1 MAPSLVRAHGGT
13 PQVRDIV
20 FPSAHGH
27 RPFALTDNQGVYA
40 QPPGEPYRWLCEDAV
55 APFVQL
61 RTFAV
66 LGDGRRWLAGT
77 LDGLLVSDDGGC
89 DWAPVEGALGTSI
102 TVGLWPHPARPLEVL
117 AAPSTFGAPDDVYLS
132 DDGGRTWTGAG
143 LSLGGRTT
151 SLLRA
156 TADPDRVYVGSGA
169 GLFRSDD
176 GGRTFVPIP
185 AGPAALD
192 PDPGDLALLGTSPVD
207 RDVVFAVLERIPVS
221 SVLRSG
227 DGGERWERVLE
238 LEDFPRAL
246 VVGCDGEEVLLA
258 SPFDGMRRS
267 GDGGRTWTHEPPP
280 VEFLGVVR
288 RQPGTARLWSS
299 TNVYLDGPWVLA
311 FSDDFGRSWTP
322 HLEAFDD
329 VVVRWACP
337 EDSATAMECDGFCPG
352 QPRGAVC
359 EGLRGPEHPAPPA
372 PRRCGEQS
380 PEEGLGPPDA
390 GSDAGSDAGRAPRTR
405 ADAGGPPARDAVPP
419 ATPAHD
425 AGAGREEGTS
435 SGCAA
440 APGAPPWP
448 ILCVLGVLWRPGR
461 RRGRAGNV

>member
-1 MAPSLVRAHGGT
+1 M
-13 PQVRDIV
+13 
-20 FPSAHGH
+20 
-27 RPFALTDNQGVYA
+27 
-40 QPPGEPYRWLCEDAV
+40 
-55 APFVQL
+55 
-61 RTFAV
+61 
-66 LGDGRRWLAGT
+66 
-77 LDGLLVSDDGGC
+77 
-89 DWAPVEGALGTSI
+89 
-102 TVGLWPHPARPLEVL
+102 L
-117 AAPSTFGAPDDVYLS
+117 AAPSRFGAPDDVYLS
-132 DDGGRTWTGAG
+132 EDGGRTWRGAG
-143 LSLGGRTT
+143 LSLSGRTT
-151 SLLRA
+151 SALRA

-207 RDVVFAVLERIPVS
+207 RDVVFAVLERIPVAS
-221 SVLRSG
+221 ILRSG

-246 VVGCDGEEVLLA
+246 VVGCDGEEVLLV

-267 GDGGRTWTHEPPP
+267 GDGGRTWTHEPLP

-337 EDSATAMECDGFCPG
+337 EDSATAIECEGFCPG

-359 EGLRGPEHPAPPA
+359 DGLSGPEHPAPPA

-380 PEEGLGPPDA
+380 PDAGTGPPDA
-390 GSDAGSDAGRAPRTR
+390 G
-405 ADAGGPPARDAVPP
+405 ADAGLSARTPADARIPSVEDAAPPAPP
-419 ATPAHD
+419 AND
-425 AGAGREEGTS
+425 AGGRREARTS

-440 APGAPPWP
+440 VPSAPPRLV
-448 ILCVLGVLWRPGR
+448 LCVLIAVRRLPR
-461 RRGRAGNV
+461 RRMRAA